1 MTSPSPSASTPRR
14 APHELLGLISPAYG
28 GDYNPEQ
35 WDEATFAED
44 LELMAEAGVNHGLTK
59 ADSTR
64 IVAQAFAGSAQLLL
78 RGLENG
84 QVPANLIDRVS
95 SPGGTTIAGLLAAQE
110 AGLSSAIVA
119 AVDAAVERDH
129 HLG

>member
-1 MTSPSPSASTPRR
+1 MIDA
-14 APHELLGLISPAYG
+14 
-28 GDYNPEQ
+28 
-35 WDEATFAED
+35 
-44 LELMAEAGVNHGLTK
+44 MAEAGVNHGLTK

-64 IVAQAFAGSAQLLL
+64 IVTQAFLGSAQLMLN
-78 RGLENG
+78 GLENG

-95 SPGGTTIAGLLAAQE
+95 SPGGTTIAGLLAAQD

>member
-1 MTSPSPSASTPRR
+1 M
-14 APHELLGLISPAYG
+14 LLDGLG
-28 GDYNPEQ
+28 
-35 WDEATFAED
+35 
-44 LELMAEAGVNHGLTK
+44 
-59 ADSTR
+59 
-64 IVAQAFAGSAQLLL
+64 
-78 RGLENG
+78 NG